1 MMVSDM
7 NASLVSRALRHGKAR
22 QAATTSHIPRDKC
35 EDDKMKFTRWQIEK
49 IRRSL
54 NAYRVQKRVGRAPLS
69 WRVVLDLILLA
80 KSTKHVHSEYG
91 HEEGPFKQEALRRF
105 ANGLEVLQPDKLE
118 DVRRFLLEE
127 GMLRP
132 GELEDVGDLTLSH
145 LLTKYSA
152 VNVGSF
158 EEEHVELRFLPE
170 TTSNLVAVEE
180 HVRLVQTHG
189 DISGRDRGRLG
200 TTIRRGYA
208 FTSSPSATLHVFV
221 RGGDLDDHVHYV
233 GVANPMGS
241 REQFVLPL
249 LLRSGPLSRVTRRDA
264 RESAEALKLAGL
276 SCYLPEMED
285 EQIARAMSAFNILA
299 FSPSPGARE
308 VQPARPSAVAVSAG
322 VAQEGELATVSSKAA
337 DEARASGFDAW
348 WKGTQLREMVQQLA
362 AEHAAALIAEGADVN
377 VPDHNGMTALHHA
390 AARGARPCIRLLVAS
405 GKCDYLLRDG
415 RGRYAFE
422 LAIEW
427 ARDYAVARL
436 LMTKQ
441 VQQADRQG
449 VPAYVPRAASQ
460 P

>member
-1 MMVSDM
+1 
-7 NASLVSRALRHGKAR
+7 
-22 QAATTSHIPRDKC
+22 
-35 EDDKMKFTRWQIEK
+35 MKFTRWQIEK

-132 GELEDVGDLTLSH
+132 GELEDIGDFKEALALHGVLASHSLVGNLTLSH

-233 GVANPMGS
+233 GVTNPMGS
-241 REQFVLPL
+241 REQFALPL

-308 VQPARPSAVAVSAG
+308 VQPAQPSAVAVSAG

-337 DEARASGFDAW
+337 DEARSSRFDAW

-405 GKCDYLLRDG
+405 GKCDYLVRDG

-436 LMTKQ
+436 LMKKQ
-441 VQQADRQG
+441 MQQADRQG